1 MGKRGVAAA
10 ADSKK
15 VAKAKVV
22 AGPLEPGSSAL
33 PEATALL
40 GAHKQVLAITGKALQ
55 SHLERARVVHE
66 TCNVEVTA
74 APQSLG
80 ALPAFNEGAALKAL
94 HNGKYYMC
102 CINLAWLD
110 MSFCPCPAVPISENA
125 VNRIFDHYF
134 KEGPAGLESQGV
146 TVCILQAEL
155 DAGKFPAPGTWKHT
169 SAEESIVAFYLAA
182 HKTAKLVQGGATD
195 EQPRMDAW
203 RECILSCPV
212 TIKVC
217 ETVADME
224 WQAARRP
231 VDPELFGQVTSA
243 EDLRCPS

>member
-1 MGKRGVAAA
+1 
-10 ADSKK
+10 
-15 VAKAKVV
+15 
-22 AGPLEPGSSAL
+22 
-33 PEATALL
+33 
-40 GAHKQVLAITGKALQ
+40 
-55 SHLERARVVHE
+55 
-66 TCNVEVTA
+66 
-74 APQSLG
+74 
-80 ALPAFNEGAALKAL
+80 
-94 HNGKYYMC
+94 
-102 CINLAWLD
+102 
-110 MSFCPCPAVPISENA
+110 MSFCPCPAVPISENT